1 MEKFVD
7 KGDKENVVIEQIQ
20 KVEQLDR
27 KQLPHPQNRN
37 DKQFA
42 PLSVTYSRGLPN
54 LQVVLIKH

>member
-42 PLSVTYSRGLPN
+42 P
-54 LQVVLIKH
+54 